1 MGRLIVISGPSGVG
15 KTSIVEGVREKFP
28 FEFSVSATTRPA
40 RTGEE
45 DGVDYFFVDEAE
57 FDLMVEAGDF
67 LEWAFYNDR
76 RYGTLRS
83 QVIDTLEAGNDVVLD
98 IEVQGAAQ
106 VRERHPGALMI
117 FIEPPSLEILEER
130 LRARGDTD
138 SEEVA
143 RRLAIAEREM
153 AAASGLFDHSVVND
167 DLTTAIAVVVG
178 ILDRSKETDPHDD

>member
-1 MGRLIVISGPSGVG
+1 M
-15 KTSIVEGVREKFP
+15 REKFP

-45 DGVDYFFVDEAE
+45 NGVDYFFVDEAE

-117 FIEPPSLEILEER
+117 FIGASKPRDPRRKGCAPGVTRIPRRWRDVWPLPNER
-130 LRARGDTD
+130 WPQLRGF
-138 SEEVA
+138 S
-143 RRLAIAEREM
+143 
-153 AAASGLFDHSVVND
+153 
-167 DLTTAIAVVVG
+167 TT
-178 ILDRSKETDPHDD
+178 RS